1 MSSAWLSNSTFG
13 STDMRRRSL
22 TTLAAALLPLP
33 ALGQAA
39 FPNRPIRFLIPWPPG
54 GALDALHRTM
64 FEVVNRDLGQPVVIE
79 NRPGARGTQ
88 AAIFLVQQAKPDG
101 YTLAHQHL
109 SVLRH
114 PFLTRQPTWDPVTDF
129 TYIMQVSGFLFGT
142 AVRSDRGWS
151 DWQAMLTAA
160 RAAPGRLT
168 FSTSGIATTNH
179 LAMEEICER
188 EGVQMTHIP
197 FRGAQEGVTA
207 LLGKQIDIVA
217 DSQSWR
223 PSVESGEL
231 RLLSVWTRDR
241 LKSIPRAP
249 TLRDLGYDMVVTSP
263 YGIAGPKGMDPEI
276 VEILHRSLKKG
287 YEDETTQAIFDR
299 WENPHEYL
307 GPADYLAFVK
317 ARAAYERQMVT
328 KLGLSID

>member
-1 MSSAWLSNSTFG
+1 
-13 STDMRRRSL
+13 MRRRTL
-22 TTLAAALLPLP
+22 PALAAALLPLP
-33 ALGQAA
+33 ALGQAG
-39 FPNRPIRFLIPWPPG
+39 FPTRPIRFLIPWPPG
-54 GALDALHRTM
+54 GVLDALHRSM

-114 PFLTRQPTWDPVTDF
+114 PFLTRQPTWDPVADF

-142 AVRSDRGWS
+142 AVRADRGWA
-151 DWQAMLTAA
+151 DWPAMLTAA
-160 RAAPGRLT
+160 RAAPGQLT

-223 PSVESGEL
+223 PNVENGEL
-231 RLLSVWTRDR
+231 RLLSVWTRER
-241 LKSIPRAP
+241 LKSIPDAP

-263 YGIAGPKGMDPEI
+263 YGIVGPKGMDPEI
-276 VEILHRSLKKG
+276 VEILHRSMKKG
-287 YEDETTQAIFDR
+287 YEDPTTQAIFDR
-299 WENPHEYL
+299 WENPREYL

-317 ARAAYERQMVT
+317 DRVAYEKRMVA